1 MLARSG
7 QVPGTSFQ
15 LRAGRCQ
22 MPDVRCQM
30 PSAGSERVLRAAVLG
45 IAKGPEVRRP
55 CVPSGPQS
63 WRNRMAAYTG
73 LVAWQRGMDL
83 VVEVYEFTSTLP
95 KEERYGLCAKLQR
108 AAVSIPS
115 NIAEGNSRRRRGAY
129 INHSSIA
136 IGSQAEV
143 ETLLQLCTRLHF
155 GDPTPEVGE
164 FLLCSLSCPNYPVR

>member
-1 MLARSG
+1 
-7 QVPGTSFQ
+7 
-15 LRAGRCQ
+15 
-22 MPDVRCQM
+22 
-30 PSAGSERVLRAAVLG
+30 
-45 IAKGPEVRRP
+45 
-55 CVPSGPQS
+55 
-63 WRNRMAAYTG
+63 MAAYTG

-155 GDPTPEVGE
+155 GDPTRLARCLTSAREVGK
-164 FLLCSLSCPNYPVR
+164 LLYGLQSSLERSASRDRALLYSVILVVTGIWHLVSGI